1 MNFNLRILFLM
12 LSLIIVGCATREA
25 GWNKRTE
32 KVNLSESEQ
41 KALLKE
47 AQFLWNK
54 RLQTESLTE
63 ALSKFELLHS
73 ADSSNLEYLI
83 YLTRGYYFLADAH
96 LDNPDSKKMTFEK
109 ATSFGELAMAT
120 NGDFKDEVA
129 SGKSLEEALVKLT
142 KKEVPAMYWTAASL
156 GKWAKAAGIATQ
168 LKYKGRIR
176 GLVER
181 VEKLDPTYF
190 YSAPARYWGA
200 FYALAPSFAGGDL
213 NKSKTNFDK
222 SLKEAPDYLGT
233 KVLYA
238 EAYLTRKG
246 DRAGFEKVLRGV
258 LESKADQHGDI
269 GPENA
274 MEKKKAEKLLEK
286 MDDLF

>member
-1 MNFNLRILFLM
+1 MNFSLRILFLM
-12 LSLIIVGCATREA
+12 LSLVIVGCATREA
-25 GWNKRTE
+25 GWNKKTE
-32 KVNLSESEQ
+32 LVSLSEGEQ

-73 ADSSNLEYLI
+73 ANPANLEYLI

-96 LDNPDSKKMTFEK
+96 LENPESKKINFEK

-120 NGDFKDEVA
+120 NINFKDEVA
-129 SGKSLEEALVKLT
+129 SGKSVEESLKKLT
-142 KKEVPAMYWTAASL
+142 KKEIPAMYWTAASL

-176 GLVER
+176 GLIEQ
-181 VEKLDPTYF
+181 VEKLDPAYF
-190 YSAPARYWGA
+190 YSAPARFWGA
-200 FYALAPSFAGGDL
+200 FYAVAPSFAGGDL
-213 NKSKTNFDK
+213 NKSKIHFDK

-238 EAYLTRKG
+238 EVYLTKKG
-246 DRAGFEKVLRGV
+246 DKAGFEKVLREV